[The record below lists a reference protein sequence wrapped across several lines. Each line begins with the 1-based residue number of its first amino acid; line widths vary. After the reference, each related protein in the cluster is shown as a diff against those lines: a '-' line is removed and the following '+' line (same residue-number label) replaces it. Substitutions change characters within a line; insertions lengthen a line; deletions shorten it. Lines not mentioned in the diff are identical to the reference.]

1 MSISISDF
9 YRIDGCNAASYD
21 NYRKIASIVDGFKPS
36 GRKIMY
42 TVLKK
47 NITSPVK
54 VSILKSDAAAMTQ
67 YLHGDQSLEGVVV
80 TLAQEFPGTNN
91 IPLLKRKG
99 TFGNRLKPAA
109 AAGRYIFTCKED
121 YIDKIFRKEDE
132 AILTEQIFEG
142 DKIEPKWYAPVIP
155 MLLVNG
161 SIGLTT
167 GFTQRILQHNPKD
180 LIKWI
185 EAKIDG
191 KKLPKIVPWFNGFIG
206 DVVENKEKNE
216 KNAQVGQDDRVCWLI
231 KGSYKKISNTEI
243 EIYEIP
249 VGYTLEDY
257 VDTLDKLLDDK
268 VIRDYKDLSDDG
280 KFKFEVK
287 LWRSEDQGLTVNSP
301 DILDKLKLVD
311 STTEIYTAINE
322 DNKVVEYK
330 SADEILEDFYKV
342 RLNCYKKRREWQM
355 NELSQKIKEAVSRYV
370 FISGVIDETIVVAKK
385 TYEQVEK
392 QLKKIDKIIK
402 VNDSYDYLINMPIR
416 SMTKEKLDQLKDLMK
431 SLKEKL
437 DILKKKTPEE
447 IWKEDLTELKN
458 ALK

>member
-1 MSISISDF
+1 MSIRISDF
-9 YRIDGCNAASYD
+9 YKVDGCNAASYD
-21 NYRKIASIVDGFKPS
+21 NYRKIASVVDGFKPS

-47 NITSPVK
+47 NVTSPMK

-121 YIDKIFRKEDE
+121 YLDKIFKKEDD
-132 AILTEQIFEG
+132 AILIEQIFEG

-185 EAKIDG
+185 EAKIDK
-191 KKLPKIVPWFNGFIG
+191 KKLPKIIPWFNGFTG
-206 DVVENKEKNE
+206 TVEENLSKSDKTDHI
-216 KNAQVGQDDRVCWLI
+216 AWLI
-231 KGSYKKISNTEI
+231 KGSFKKISGTEI
-243 EIYEIP
+243 EIDEIP
-249 VGYTLEDY
+249 IGYTLEDY
-257 VDTLDKLLDDK
+257 VEILDKLEDERQ
-268 VIRDYKDLSDDG
+268 IRDYKDLSDDG
-280 KFKFEVK
+280 KFKFIVK
-287 LWRSEDQGLTVNSP
+287 LWRTKEQGLTVDSK
-301 DILDKLKLVD
+301 DLLDKLKLIN
-311 STTEIYTAINE
+311 SITEIYTAINK
-322 DNKVVEYK
+322 DNKVIEYK
-330 SADEILEDFYKV
+330 SAEDLLEDFYKV
-342 RLNCYKKRREWQM
+342 RLDCYAKRKEWQM
-355 NELSQKIKEAVSRYV
+355 NELSQKIKEAVAKFV
-370 FISGVIDETIVVAKK
+370 FISGVIDGTIVVAKK

-392 QLKKIDKIIK
+392 QLKSIDKIIK
-402 VNDSYDYLINMPIR
+402 INDSYEYLVNMPIR
-416 SMTKEKLDQLKDLMK
+416 MMTKERLEQLKDQMK
-431 SLKEKL
+431 TLKEKL
-437 DILKKKTPEE
+437 DALKKMSPED
-447 IWKEDLTELKN
+447 IWKADLVELKN
-458 ALK
+458 VLK